1 MCGLR
6 RCIATRRYV
15 EPTSLLLDY
24 FCFFFQK
31 RNVCAVLTNLSV
43 HQNANAPSE
52 GLLQRAVVRT
62 NARKSTLRSE
72 KGASQTASLVSDYF
86 ISPYKS
92 ILKALTID
100 FELVFCS
107 FLFRLDV
114 IYLSIKYAF
123 EQRCLNH
130 STFSCLQ

>member
-31 RNVCAVLTNLSV
+31 RNVYAVLTNLKV
-43 HQNANAPSE
+43 YQNANAPPRDSCRE
-52 GLLQRAVVRT
+52 QIRANQRTKKAP
-62 NARKSTLRSE
+62 SE